1 MHRWHGRAHRR
12 RGRHHRRFG
21 PWAWEGRFFESDEL
35 PLALLALLEGRPQ
48 HGYELMK
55 GLEERSGGI
64 YRASAGSIYP
74 TLQQL
79 QDEGLVSSESAEGGK
94 RIYRLTDAGT
104 AELAL
109 RRDAVEDLWGRAQ
122 QDEWDDW
129 GHAMHP
135 DAGEILR
142 PAFRVM
148 KAAFRAGA
156 RDSQRIERV
165 RDILDRTRK
174 ELNDL

>member
-1 MHRWHGRAHRR
+1 
-12 RGRHHRRFG
+12 
-21 PWAWEGRFFESDEL
+21 
-35 PLALLALLEGRPQ
+35 
-48 HGYELMK
+48 
-55 GLEERSGGI
+55 
-64 YRASAGSIYP
+64 
-74 TLQQL
+74 
-79 QDEGLVSSESAEGGK
+79 
-94 RIYRLTDAGT
+94 
-104 AELAL
+104 
-109 RRDAVEDLWGRAQ
+109 
-122 QDEWDDW
+122 
-129 GHAMHP
+129 MHP